1 MIVKNTEDSFLLV
14 WNLIENTKETNNS
27 LKDSFLNKENESNKV
42 NKVAK
47 EDELIMSNPVNK
59 QIVELV
65 IISVIEMIYTIQI
78 NEFLNEYYNM
88 DEIKSKIYA
97 SKP

>member
-1 MIVKNTEDSFLLV
+1 
-14 WNLIENTKETNNS
+14 
-27 LKDSFLNKENESNKV
+27 
-42 NKVAK
+42 
-47 EDELIMSNPVNK
+47 MSNPVNK

-65 IISVIEMIYTIQI
+65 IISVIEMIYSIQI

-97 SKP
+97 LKP

>member
-1 MIVKNTEDSFLLV
+1 
-14 WNLIENTKETNNS
+14 
-27 LKDSFLNKENESNKV
+27 
-42 NKVAK
+42 
-47 EDELIMSNPVNK
+47 MSNPVNK

>member
-1 MIVKNTEDSFLLV
+1 
-14 WNLIENTKETNNS
+14 
-27 LKDSFLNKENESNKV
+27 
-42 NKVAK
+42 
-47 EDELIMSNPVNK
+47 MSNPVNK

-97 SKP
+97 SKPWISCGLHLGWATEAACGS